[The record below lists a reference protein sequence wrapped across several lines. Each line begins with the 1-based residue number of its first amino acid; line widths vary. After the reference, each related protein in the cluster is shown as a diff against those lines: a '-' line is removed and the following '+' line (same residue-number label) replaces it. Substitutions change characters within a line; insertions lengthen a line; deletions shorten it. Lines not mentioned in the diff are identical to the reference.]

1 MLRLLTRKIKPIGLD
16 IGNNAVRMIQFAI
29 EADRVALIAADE
41 VRLDLDSSDDVEK
54 RTDAITSAIKQ
65 ILSKGGFR
73 GREVVS
79 CLPNER
85 LIVRGLRINV
95 CENEEID
102 ALLKK
107 EVVRRFG
114 LNADTTE
121 VRYMIAGSVQ
131 QGDEVK
137 NELILFAADSDAIRE
152 HIELLQRVNLTPV
165 AIDTVPCALF
175 RSLERLLSRE
185 EDNEIVNVCVDVGDR
200 FTTVVVGRGRNISF
214 VKQIPIGGQK
224 FNNEIAN
231 QLGLSSR
238 EAAMLRAKFRTDEG
252 RQQVEPQVH
261 QIIVDSIQ
269 RVVDKLAREIS
280 LCFKYYAVTFR
291 GIRPGRAIFTGGEAY
306 ENILLN
312 ALRNQLSVKI
322 DRAEPLRGFHTKN
335 AEFNYG
341 KRQLGCE
348 WAVAVGLSLKGWE
361 EDIHGVEYYE
371 RN

>member
-1 MLRLLTRKIKPIGLD
+1 
-16 IGNNAVRMIQFAI
+16 
-29 EADRVALIAADE
+29 
-41 VRLDLDSSDDVEK
+41 
-54 RTDAITSAIKQ
+54 
-65 ILSKGGFR
+65 
-73 GREVVS
+73 
-79 CLPNER
+79 
-85 LIVRGLRINV
+85 
-95 CENEEID
+95 
-102 ALLKK
+102 LKK
-107 EVVRRFG
+107 EIVRRFG

-137 NELILFAADSDAIRE
+137 NELILFAADSSAIRE
-152 HIELLQRVNLTPV
+152 HIELLQKVDLEPV

-214 VKQIPIGGQK
+214 VKQIPLGGQK
-224 FNNEIAN
+224 FNNEIAT
-231 QLGLSSR
+231 QLGLSPR
-238 EAAMLRAKFRTDEG
+238 EAATLRAKLRTDEEH
-252 RQQVEPQVH
+252 QQIEPQAQ

-269 RVVDKLAREIS
+269 KVVDQLAREIS

-322 DRAEPLRGFHTKN
+322 DRAEPLRGFHTN
-335 AEFNYG
+335 NTEFSYG

-361 EDIHGVEYYE
+361 EDIHGEYYYE

>member
-1 MLRLLTRKIKPIGLD
+1 MLRLLTRKVKPIGLD
-16 IGNNAVRMIQFAI
+16 IGHNGVKMIQFAVD
-29 EADRVALIAADE
+29 ASGVALIAADE
-41 VRLDLDSSDDVEK
+41 VLFDPDITEDTEK
-54 RTDAITSAIKQ
+54 REEAVNSAIKQ
-65 ILSKGGFR
+65 MLSKGNFR

-79 CLPNER
+79 CLPNEQ

-95 CENEEID
+95 CENEQIE

-107 EVVRRFG
+107 EIVRRFG
-114 LNADTTE
+114 LSAETTE

-137 NELILFAADSDAIRE
+137 NELILFAADSEAIRE
-152 HIELLQRVNLTPV
+152 HIELLHKAGLRPV

-214 VKQIPIGGQK
+214 VKQIPLGGQK

-231 QLGLSSR
+231 QLGLSPR
-238 EAAMLRAKFRTDEG
+238 EASVLRAKLRTDEE
-252 RQQVEPQVH
+252 REQVEPQTR

-269 RVVDKLAREIS
+269 KVVNQLAREIS

-312 ALRNQLSVKI
+312 ALRNQLAVKI
-322 DRAEPLRGFHTKN
+322 DRAEPLRGFHTDN
-335 AEFNYG
+335 TEFSRG

-361 EDIHGVEYYE
+361 EDIHGVQYYE